1 MSYLENKVRNV
12 WWGDHDNVWNVCCS
26 AFLGFQ
32 KLPKCTEDSNNRGKT
47 IRNYFSSVG
56 QSVCVQQTVRV
67 WFWSVCRKCVVEIHT
82 SLTMN
87 VTHCHTLDMDVCGS
101 VFTHAERP
109 STSSFVGM
117 MPFLLRTAATLSIS
131 PRSTAFISRSSY
143 LFQSVF
149 W

>member
-67 WFWSVCRKCVVEIHT
+67 
-82 SLTMN
+82 
-87 VTHCHTLDMDVCGS
+87 
-101 VFTHAERP
+101 
-109 STSSFVGM
+109 
-117 MPFLLRTAATLSIS
+117 
-131 PRSTAFISRSSY
+131 
-143 LFQSVF
+143 
-149 W
+149 